1 MRIEFRLSLGF
12 KLFAMMILLL
22 AVLCALGSLAA
33 LSDALTTGEVESI
46 VITLFGFAFFSIG
59 VVIVVRR
66 LVRPNGFIDI
76 RPDGLLIAC
85 YGLGPFSGSLG
96 GYFVF
101 GMVNWPNLSKIDE
114 TRAQLVN
121 CLGILLDNL
130 DLFLS
135 TKDELDQK
143 EVFENIRLGNLFA
156 RILMY
161 GSSLGPFGKFTEPFL
176 KIFGFSGLP
185 ASTSEADV
193 MDWNKK
199 NYGYHIL
206 IPGIMIPGGVSSVRQ
221 RIIDQRSLHTARGIE
236 HPTPAMVSESH
247 KQEKTENRSVK
258 QRLIEVEELFRNGL
272 LSDEEYRR
280 KREKIISDL

>member
-1 MRIEFRLSLGF
+1 MRIEFRLSLRF

-22 AVLCALGSLAA
+22 SALGALGSLAA
-33 LSDALTTGEVESI
+33 LSDALTTGEIESI
-46 VITLFGFAFFSIG
+46 VITLFGLAFFSIG

-101 GMVNWPNLSKIDE
+101 GMANWPNLSKIDE

-121 CLGILLDNL
+121 CLGILLGNL

-143 EVFENIRLGNLFA
+143 EVFVNIRLGNLFA

-161 GSSLGPFGKFTEPFL
+161 GSSLGPFGKFTELFL

-193 MDWNKK
+193 MDWNKR

-206 IPGIMIPGGVSSVRQ
+206 IPGIMIPGGVSSIRQ

-236 HPTPAMVSESH
+236 HPAPAMVSESN